1 MNTEPMY
8 EESAGQLV
16 RSELYRATKMAEK
29 LFDLI
34 SDNDNLEPWV
44 LSKVVRASDYLD
56 AVHNYIEYQTKFVD
70 GESND
75 LSEPSLGSQIE
86 DEMSSLEMPDDTTGM
101 DDLDTGDLDIDVS
114 IDDFDDDDDDEIKK
128 ESAYDAKLDAILESI
143 NTHDEIKDKIMRSI
157 RINGVEK
164 TINNVKAM
172 ISGNKIS
179 ESEARVCLT
188 LLKEAASCKK
198 EAKAR
203 KEKRKV
209 VVKPKKDKVEKPKAY
224 KKPVGDQLDE
234 QVIAESTDLQ
244 DILRLAGQ
252 KQLNG

>member
-16 RSELYRATKMAEK
+16 RSELYRAAKMAEK
-29 LFDLI
+29 LFKLI

-70 GESND
+70 GEAND

-86 DEMSSLEMPDDTTGM
+86 DEMSSLDLPDDTTGM
-101 DDLDTGDLDIDVS
+101 DDLDTGDFDIDVS
-114 IDDFDDDDDDEIKK
+114 IDDFDDDEIKK

-198 EAKAR
+198 EARAR

-209 VVKPKKDKVEKPKAY
+209 VVKPKQDKVEKPKAY

-234 QVIAESTDLQ
+234 QVIAESADLQ